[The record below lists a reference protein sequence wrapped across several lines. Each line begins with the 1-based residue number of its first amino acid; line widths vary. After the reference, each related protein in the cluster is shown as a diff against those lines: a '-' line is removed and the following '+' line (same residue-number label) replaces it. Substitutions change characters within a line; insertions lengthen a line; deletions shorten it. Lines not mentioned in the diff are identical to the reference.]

1 MVRRLFAGGSGDSN
15 SRSLLGLGPLRAGTA
30 ARNQYGEPRRA
41 VLLRRDSR
49 SANALTILPDSF
61 ETVSLL
67 LRPVI

>member
-41 VLLRRDSR
+41 VPFTAGLAFRKCVDDATRQL
-49 SANALTILPDSF
+49 
-61 ETVSLL
+61 
-67 LRPVI
+67 